1 LDMTQIIGALLRAS
15 SPLHDFLVAS
25 TIITGGMLMLGAWL
39 YRLFLRPEWTA
50 PEALAELWPFHAI
63 GALTLAVGWLIDRRA

>member
-1 LDMTQIIGALLRAS
+1 MIGAILKAS
-15 SPLHDFLVAS
+15 SPLHDFLVTS

-50 PEALAELWPFHAI
+50 VEAFGELWPFHAI
-63 GALTLAVGWLIDRRA
+63 GALTLLVGWLIDRQA